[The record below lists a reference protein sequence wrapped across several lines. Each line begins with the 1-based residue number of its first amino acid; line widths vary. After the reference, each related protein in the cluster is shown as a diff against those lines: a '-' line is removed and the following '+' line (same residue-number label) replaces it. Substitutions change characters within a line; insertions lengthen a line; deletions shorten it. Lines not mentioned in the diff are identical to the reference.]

1 MERTE
6 GGMKRRRLALLCA
19 AVFGTVGLGMVS
31 HVSAQAPAGG
41 HEFLERKPGDGI
53 TLYTRSGEVSVYGQL
68 DVSLDDTTKG
78 LGSVTLDGA
87 SPPVGNTGWMPA
99 ISSNLSYIGVRGFQ
113 TLKGPTNFVY
123 QLETQIDISNTPGT
137 ANTNSNTSDQVKGAL
152 VSRNSFIGLADA
164 NFGAMKLGK
173 TDAPYKSSTQRMNP
187 FSGMIGDNQVIMG
200 NTGGDNRVEFGTRLS
215 HAIWYESPNW
225 SGLTFNL
232 LFSPGQNRATDDS
245 NIPAGEP
252 DCAGGNVPGSGG
264 LPQACNDGSY
274 GNAYSTNVAYQ
285 IGGLYATAAYEL
297 HKKVNRTS
305 DLPTF
310 NPLDVADEDA
320 AKVGV
325 QYKFSTGTSVA
336 AIYEKLRR
344 KVDSSLSDQNERQ
357 RNGFWLTATQQFGA
371 DDVVDLGWAHAG
383 KTPGDPG
390 QHNPDPAQADANGF
404 FPNVDNSSNMYTV
417 DWKHSLDK
425 NLYWYITYATTVNA
439 RFAHY
444 DLGAGG
450 RSVTTDC
457 HDAANPDTTGF
468 DPNPGAPHC
477 YTGARLQGVSLGL
490 HYRF

>member
-1 MERTE
+1 
-6 GGMKRRRLALLCA
+6 
-19 AVFGTVGLGMVS
+19 
-31 HVSAQAPAGG
+31 
-41 HEFLERKPGDGI
+41 
-53 TLYTRSGEVSVYGQL
+53 
-68 DVSLDDTTKG
+68 
-78 LGSVTLDGA
+78 
-87 SPPVGNTGWMPA
+87 
-99 ISSNLSYIGVRGFQ
+99 
-113 TLKGPTNFVY
+113 
-123 QLETQIDISNTPGT
+123 
-137 ANTNSNTSDQVKGAL
+137 
-152 VSRNSFIGLADA
+152 
-164 NFGAMKLGK
+164 
-173 TDAPYKSSTQRMNP
+173 
-187 FSGMIGDNQVIMG
+187 
-200 NTGGDNRVEFGTRLS
+200 
-215 HAIWYESPNW
+215 
-225 SGLTFNL
+225 
-232 LFSPGQNRATDDS
+232 
-245 NIPAGEP
+245 
-252 DCAGGNVPGSGG
+252 
-264 LPQACNDGSY
+264 
-274 GNAYSTNVAYQ
+274 
-285 IGGLYATAAYEL
+285 L

-371 DDVVDLGWAHAG
+371 DDAVDIGWAHAG

-390 QHNPDPAQADANGF
+390 QHNPDPTKADANGF